1 MPAVSVCFRVVHAH
15 SWAENIVSA
24 TLGQG
29 FREQG
34 DWSGKRG
41 HPPPPNVIPNGKK
54 FLRYGGNKTI
64 ISRTGKKT
72 SVFRGF
78 VKNIPNGKTVARI
91 TPAEVEMVR
100 TSKLNYRPVKDTV
113 EIGRILRQKRKS
125 QGLTLEQVAQHCGL
139 SIRFISEVERGKA
152 TAEFGKVL
160 FLLSEVGV
168 DLYVDT
174 RG

>member
-1 MPAVSVCFRVVHAH
+1 
-15 SWAENIVSA
+15 
-24 TLGQG
+24 
-29 FREQG
+29 
-34 DWSGKRG
+34 
-41 HPPPPNVIPNGKK
+41 
-54 FLRYGGNKTI
+54 
-64 ISRTGKKT
+64 
-72 SVFRGF
+72 
-78 VKNIPNGKTVARI
+78 VARI

-139 SIRFISEVERGKA
+139 SIRFISEVERGKP